1 MDSGWKVRSRNL
13 KGPRYANVTSPAV
26 LPEKPHWLRPVSFVY
41 YSKHVVSPTE
51 VDSNSLRVVYWHLQR
66 SLNYLFCI
74 FSWTAFHVENI
85 HCVVNFWTALTHW
98 EYIVYCK
105 IDQLKTSS
113 VLKERWKPRL
123 CHAFFIF
130 RSATIS
136 HTLWH
141 LRSTALVEMVH
152 GSRRTDEDGGRPL
165 RWLSE

>member
-13 KGPRYANVTSPAV
+13 KGPCYANVTSPAV

-41 YSKHVVSPTE
+41 YSKHVLGNWGGFKLAACRLLTSTE
-51 VDSNSLRVVYWHLQR
+51 IFKLFILHFFVDCISCGKHTLCGEFLNSINTLGVYC
-66 SLNYLFCI
+66 F
-74 FSWTAFHVENI
+74 
-85 HCVVNFWTALTHW
+85 
-98 EYIVYCK
+98 CK

-123 CHAFFIF
+123 SHAFFIF